1 MTQKDNAPNAAGN
14 VAPGIHIEM
23 TGSALRTAPMQPI
36 AVPLWYGSERPGPDA
51 GAITLRD
58 GLEQRWIAGHYRKLL
73 SRLQPAITIPVEDI
87 PRARALVGQRDL
99 VFKDAIDDANEKLA
113 DAVEETIRRG
123 HLPVVLGGDHSLAAG
138 SIAGATRCAERLG
151 VLWIDTHPDV
161 NTPETSLSGHIHGM
175 PMAIA
180 MGECRTSLP
189 RATEMG
195 GKVPMVNPKDIAFL
209 GIRDIDLAE
218 EDLIVEKGIFALT
231 MDEWTDM
238 GILPGL
244 EAAVDHLLTQGV
256 DAIHFG
262 FDLDVLDPGMMPGTG
277 TRYPGG
283 LTIREASQVLRYLG
297 NRDLPIRSMDFVELN
312 PMLDPTG
319 DSTEAAL
326 HLLATALGQRMLDRG

>member
-1 MTQKDNAPNAAGN
+1 MTDISPDLEEAVSSA
-14 VAPGIHIEM
+14 VS
-23 TGSALRTAPMQPI
+23 GSALRNAPIQPI
-36 AVPLWYGSERPGPDA
+36 AMPLWYGCERPGPDH

-58 GLEQRWIAGHYRKLL
+58 GLEQRWLAGHYKKLL

-87 PRARALVGQRDL
+87 PRARARVDQRDL
-99 VFKDAIDDANEKLA
+99 VFRDAIDDANEMLA
-113 DAVEETIRRG
+113 DAVESTIRRG
-123 HLPVVLGGDHSLAAG
+123 HLPIVMGGDHSLAVGA
-138 SIAGATRCAERLG
+138 IAGATRCANRLG

-175 PMAIA
+175 PMATA
-180 MGECRTSLP
+180 LGECRDTLSS
-189 RATEMG
+189 ATMMG
-195 GKVPMVNPKDIAFL
+195 GKVPMVEPECVAFL

-218 EDLIVEKGIFALT
+218 EDLIVEKGIFART
-231 MDEWTDM
+231 MDEWHDQ
-238 GILPGL
+238 GIIPGL
-244 EAAVDHLLTQGV
+244 EEALTHLIDQGV
-256 DAIHFG
+256 DAIHFD

-283 LTIREASQVLRYLG
+283 LTIREASQVLRHLG

-312 PMLDPTG
+312 PALDVTG